1 MRSNKLK
8 KAGINLFYIPALCLF
23 AVFVIYPLFK
33 GLRISF
39 YRWNG
44 FSQNM
49 RFVGFSNYERMFK
62 DSKVIGAFVNTL
74 IYGCGST
81 FLQNVIG
88 LGYAVLL
95 NARFVGKSAARAII
109 YLPSMIASL
118 IMGYIMYFFV
128 QYDNGALNDIR
139 ALFGMGPL
147 DWMADGTRAVW
158 IMTII
163 NSLQYVGGCMII
175 YLAGLQNV
183 PQMYL
188 EAAMID
194 GANPWQKFWRVTFP
208 LLMPAISSAV
218 VINLIGGLKLFDI
231 IMAMTKGGPGFK
243 THSMSTMVSYQYLNA
258 ESAGYSAVIGL
269 ASFFMIVILGNLMMT
284 FFNKKEL

>member
-1 MRSNKLK
+1 
-8 KAGINLFYIPALCLF
+8 
-23 AVFVIYPLFK
+23 
-33 GLRISF
+33 
-39 YRWNG
+39 
-44 FSQNM
+44 
-49 RFVGFSNYERMFK
+49 
-62 DSKVIGAFVNTL
+62 
-74 IYGCGST
+74 
-81 FLQNVIG
+81 
-88 LGYAVLL
+88 
-95 NARFVGKSAARAII
+95 
-109 YLPSMIASL
+109 
-118 IMGYIMYFFV
+118 
-128 QYDNGALNDIR
+128 
-139 ALFGMGPL
+139 
-147 DWMADGTRAVW
+147 MADGTRAVW

-194 GANPWQKFWRVTFP
+194 GANPWQKFWCVTFP